1 MSPCV
6 SEALTGEDPP
16 TERSHDA
23 HEEDGDGHEAGDL
36 VLPEGGEGQ
45 EGSRDVE
52 EQRGDHGPEEHAV
65 PHLWNHS
72 QKHPRAL
79 IKC

>member
-1 MSPCV
+1 M

-36 VLPEGGEGQ
+36 VLPEGGE
-45 EGSRDVE
+45 
-52 EQRGDHGPEEHAV
+52 
-65 PHLWNHS
+65 
-72 QKHPRAL
+72 
-79 IKC
+79 